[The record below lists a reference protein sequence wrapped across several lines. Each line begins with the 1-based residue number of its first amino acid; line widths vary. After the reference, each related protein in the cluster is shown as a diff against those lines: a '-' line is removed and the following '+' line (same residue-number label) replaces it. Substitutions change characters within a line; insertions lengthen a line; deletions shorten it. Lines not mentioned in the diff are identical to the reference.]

1 MNIVCGNSGDGSPE
15 SESGSPLG
23 APADMVDVNA
33 EAKNQ
38 NQEDSDNTNNSAE
51 SNPYEDIE
59 LVEDGTD
66 AIREVK

>member
-1 MNIVCGNSGDGSPE
+1 
-15 SESGSPLG
+15 
-23 APADMVDVNA
+23 MVDVNA

>member
-1 MNIVCGNSGDGSPE
+1 MNIVCGNSGDGSPQ

-23 APADMVDVNA
+23 PQPDMYYMVDANA

-38 NQEDSDNTNNSAE
+38 NQEDSDNNNNSAE

-59 LVEDGTD
+59 LVEEGTD
-66 AIREVK
+66 AIR